1 MADLSDNWKFVDDYY
16 EAFKSLYLCTKK
28 MQEEHVSL
36 PDFYMAWLMATSEVQ
51 KVKSNCF
58 APDLLK
64 SLRTRLAR
72 LRESRAFKMALYID
86 PRFNY
91 RGSMFFSPEEKMEI
105 QVIFIQNPG
114 YH

>member
-1 MADLSDNWKFVDDYY
+1 ML
-16 EAFKSLYLCTKK
+16 
-28 MQEEHVSL
+28 EEHVSL

-51 KVKSNCF
+51 KLKSDYF

-64 SLRTRLAR
+64 LLGTRLAG
-72 LRESRAFKMALYID
+72 LLESRAFKMALHID